1 MPRSEN
7 GQTVFDVGP
16 DEFAQY
22 MSDIVENKKTI
33 LFVRNKSEIDVPF
46 FTMEIIGKKITQ
58 CKGYRNCPRPVEV
71 ESFLKSFAR
80 NKHLSIVKDE
90 HFAAVM

>member
-1 MPRSEN
+1 
-7 GQTVFDVGP
+7 
-16 DEFAQY
+16 
-22 MSDIVENKKTI
+22 
-33 LFVRNKSEIDVPF
+33 
-46 FTMEIIGKKITQ
+46 MEIIGNKITQ

-80 NKHLSIVKDE
+80 NKHLSIAKDE